1 MAMFPASDEA
11 SGMTG
16 ALAKGGKLLSSVLSN
31 PAYFGMSGRRLTLTV
46 CGGSRKNPQI
56 VAIERPA
63 ALEKVQFHEKTHLF
77 SYLGYGIQRTG
88 C

>member
-1 MAMFPASDEA
+1 
-11 SGMTG
+11 
-16 ALAKGGKLLSSVLSN
+16 
-31 PAYFGMSGRRLTLTV
+31 MSGRWLTLTV

>member
-1 MAMFPASDEA
+1 
-11 SGMTG
+11 
-16 ALAKGGKLLSSVLSN
+16 
-31 PAYFGMSGRRLTLTV
+31 MSGRRLTLTV
-46 CGGSRKNPQI
+46 CGGSRKKLEI

-77 SYLGYGIQRTG
+77 SYPGYGIQWTG